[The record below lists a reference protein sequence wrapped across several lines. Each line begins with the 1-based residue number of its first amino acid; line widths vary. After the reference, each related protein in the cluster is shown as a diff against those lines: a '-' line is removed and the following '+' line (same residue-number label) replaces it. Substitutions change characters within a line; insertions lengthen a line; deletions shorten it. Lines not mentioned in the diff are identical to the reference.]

1 MRNFDME
8 NALVNIKQEWLDAI
22 KSHMTSIGFQETDW
36 GYERVRIAR
45 EPGQTI
51 SINGRIMQQPGKEI
65 EIKQLVCFQ
74 GDGWVADMD
83 ESNKVEFTQ
92 IKFETYQGNDLVLQ
106 HEEAFYWDEPNY
118 FIDIFNQAFNK

>member
-1 MRNFDME
+1 MDNT
-8 NALVNIKQEWLDAI
+8 LVNIKQEWDDVI
-22 KSHMTSIGFQETDW
+22 KSHISSQGFQETEC
-36 GYERVRIAR
+36 GYERIITTR

-65 EIKQLVCFQ
+65 KIKQLVYFQ

-92 IKFETYQGNDLVLQ
+92 IKFETYQGDDLVMQ
-106 HEEAFYWDEPNY
+106 YEEAFYWDNPNY
-118 FIDIFNQAFNK
+118 FIELFNKAFK